1 MKRKASRFAML
12 GVIVAANI
20 FVAIHVGAF
29 TNEEVFTAYTA
40 PSTGEHDSIQEQR
53 ERPIGKE
60 HIGLKMKRLQLSE
73 VLVELGLGAD
83 AWHKA
88 TAEGKSL
95 VEYAHTKGVARQTI
109 VQKMSARIHEKVE
122 QEVRVRKLPAKKR
135 DRLKKML
142 QLRIERL
149 IDRKLNEKELLR
161 IS

>member
-1 MKRKASRFAML
+1 MKRKASKLVML
-12 GVIVAANI
+12 GVIVATNI
-20 FVAIHVGAF
+20 FVAIHVGAYASK
-29 TNEEVFTAYTA
+29 EVFSAYTSLSA
-40 PSTGEHDSIQEQR
+40 GEQGSIQEQR
-53 ERPIGKE
+53 ARPIGKE
-60 HIGLKMKRLQLSE
+60 HIGLKMKKLQLSE

-95 VEYAHTKGVARQTI
+95 VEYAHTKGIERQTI
-109 VQKMSARIHEKVE
+109 VQKMNARIHEKLE
-122 QEVRVRKLPAKKR
+122 QEDRVRKLPASKR

-142 QLRIERL
+142 ELRMERL

>member
-1 MKRKASRFAML
+1 MKRKASKVVML

-20 FVAIHVGAF
+20 FVAINVGAY
-29 TNEEVFTAYTA
+29 TNKEVFTAYTA
-40 PSTGEHDSIQEQR
+40 SSTGEQDSIQQLR

-83 AWHKA
+83 AWQKA

-109 VQKMSARIHEKVE
+109 VQKMSDRIHEKVE
-122 QEVRVRKLPAKKR
+122 QEVRVRKLPASKR

-142 QLRIERL
+142 ELRIERL